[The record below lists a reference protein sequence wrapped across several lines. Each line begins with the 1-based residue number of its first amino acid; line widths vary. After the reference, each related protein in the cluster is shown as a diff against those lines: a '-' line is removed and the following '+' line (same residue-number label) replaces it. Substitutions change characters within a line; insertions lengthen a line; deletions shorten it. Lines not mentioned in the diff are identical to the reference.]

1 MTTRYLRPGHVS
13 GYVFIIRTQSGRE
26 FPYVPSFGMTVEDA
40 VERMRASIR
49 RSGAK
54 SRQPIALAMCDLNVN
69 AVKRLIHG
77 SEWEQ
82 LTTESIG
89 A

>member
-1 MTTRYLRPGHVS
+1 MTTHYLSPGYVS
-13 GYVFIIRTQSGRE
+13 GYVFIVRTQSGRE
-26 FPYVPSFGMTVEDA
+26 FPYVPSFGVTVEDA
-40 VERMRASIR
+40 VERMRASVR

-54 SRQPIALAMCDLNVN
+54 SRQPIALAACDLTVT
-69 AVKRLIHG
+69 AVKRLIHAH
-77 SEWEQ
+77 EWGQ